1 MTPAAG
7 LRRRA
12 GGSRAAGRQARGK
25 GLCTPRHRRVT
36 TGPDALMQI
45 PHDVMPATAT
55 PGQGR
60 CRVTVQAMQ
69 VLSVNVARAEMRDI
83 NGRRVLTAI
92 GKRPLA
98 GAVEVGPLG
107 LAGDEQADPAVH
119 GGIAKA
125 VYAYPQAHYAF
136 WQTVR
141 AQARV
146 SLWDEPLPPGTLGE
160 NLTVDGLLEGD
171 MFIGDRWHL
180 PGGCV
185 LAVSEPRMPCFK
197 FAAAMGFA
205 QAVKLMAQSGY
216 CGSYLAV
223 IEPGQIQA
231 GEVAE
236 LLPGPREV
244 NIRELFMAK
253 MKRKTF

>member
-1 MTPAAG
+1 M
-7 LRRRA
+7 
-12 GGSRAAGRQARGK
+12 K
-25 GLCTPRHRRVT
+25 
-36 TGPDALMQI
+36 
-45 PHDVMPATAT
+45 
-55 PGQGR
+55 
-60 CRVTVQAMQ
+60 
-69 VLSVNVARAEMRDI
+69 VLHVNCARAEARQI
-83 NGRRVLTAI
+83 HGRRVMTAI
-92 GKRPLA
+92 GKRPVSGPVA
-98 GAVEVGPLG
+98 VGPLG
-107 LAGDEQADPAVH
+107 LDGDEQADLSVH
-119 GGIAKA
+119 GGTSKA

-223 IEPGQIQA
+223 LQPGPVQA
-231 GEVAE
+231 GDPITVE
-236 LLPGPREV
+236 PGPREV
-244 NIRELFMAK
+244 SIRALFRARAPALLK
-253 MKRKTF
+253 